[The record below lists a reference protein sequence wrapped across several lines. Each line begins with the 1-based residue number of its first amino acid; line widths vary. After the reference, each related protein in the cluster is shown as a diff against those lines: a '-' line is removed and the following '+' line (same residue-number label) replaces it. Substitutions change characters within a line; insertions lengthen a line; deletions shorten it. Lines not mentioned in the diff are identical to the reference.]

1 MLCYENYVL
10 FCTQIKLELCNK
22 IWVVESTCIAN
33 LCLGIF
39 NDNLHSWFYDT
50 WVSTSFCAFTSSIT
64 PLNDSTLTYREKWS
78 LLYLILLFCKY
89 TYWYVNLSW
98 SIKHAKKICRTWLY
112 DEQVILFLTC
122 CIIWFLNAWL
132 RRQLSKLCTTWWIT
146 AYVLQSSLSISFG
159 VKHDDEAAVVS
170 LSLMVKVIL
179 LKLYFNLYLSFYI
192 QKPLISFKC
201 HGLNEL
207 FFLSLT
213 SLMWFV
219 RYPNYI

>member
-1 MLCYENYVL
+1 MKIMFYFVL
-10 FCTQIKLELCNK
+10 KIKLELCNK

-98 SIKHAKKICRTWLY
+98 SIKHAKQICRTWLY

-159 VKHDDEAAVVS
+159 VKHNDEAAVVS